1 MKKLLICI
9 LLCFCVLGATPMD
22 TYCKTQTTTSM
33 TKRKKKK
40 KKDMIVVGYCYKWKT
55 KTVTV
60 TKREYLGVFWITHY
74 CPCARCCGA
83 GGGRVTA
90 SGTTPTA
97 GRTVGVNTKQ
107 ISFGTD
113 LQIGDTKGYVAEDT
127 GGGAG
132 WNHLDVFC
140 NSHSEALAAGVSY
153 EHVWRIYQTTKKKR
167 YRARI
172 PIYSRRKR
180 MSTVHIID
188 ELNRLYKSDMN
199 RYMSEV
205 NYWKNQGY
213 RVYRDNN
220 GVHKVIEPPR
230 FYKKSND
237 SEIYKTLFGGIFG
250 DIFKGE

>member
-1 MKKLLICI
+1 MKLKNILIC
-9 LLCFCVLGATPMD
+9 LLVGIMGITVGITPMD
-22 TYCKTQTTTSM
+22 TYCKSK
-33 TKRKKKK
+33 KRSPS
-40 KKDMIVVGYCYKWKT
+40 KDMIVVGYCYKWKT
-55 KTVTV
+55 KKVKV

-74 CPCARCCGA
+74 CPCSRCCGA

-90 SGTTPTA
+90 SGTKPTA

-213 RVYRDNN
+213 RVYRDSN
-220 GVHKVIEPPR
+220 GIHKVIEPTR

-237 SEIYKTLFGGIFG
+237 SNIYEAFGDIFG
-250 DIFKGE
+250 DIFKGKS